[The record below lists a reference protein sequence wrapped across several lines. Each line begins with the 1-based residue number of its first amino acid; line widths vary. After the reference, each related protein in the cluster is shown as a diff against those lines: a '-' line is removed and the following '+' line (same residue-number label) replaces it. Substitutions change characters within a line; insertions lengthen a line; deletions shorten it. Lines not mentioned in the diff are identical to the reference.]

1 MEPLL
6 PNDPKRLGGW
16 TLTGRLGEG
25 GMGVV
30 YMGNKAG
37 KTVAL
42 KVISSSELN
51 NPRVKTR
58 FVQEVQ
64 SLSLLRTPYVAPLLD
79 FDLDA

>member
-1 MEPLL
+1 MDPLL
-6 PNDPKRLGGW
+6 PTDPKKLGGW
-16 TLTGRLGEG
+16 TLTGRLGQG

-42 KVISSSELN
+42 KIILSEDLKSE
-51 NPRVKTR
+51 PVRRR

-64 SLSLLRTPYVAPLLD
+64 SLSLLRTP
-79 FDLDA
+79 